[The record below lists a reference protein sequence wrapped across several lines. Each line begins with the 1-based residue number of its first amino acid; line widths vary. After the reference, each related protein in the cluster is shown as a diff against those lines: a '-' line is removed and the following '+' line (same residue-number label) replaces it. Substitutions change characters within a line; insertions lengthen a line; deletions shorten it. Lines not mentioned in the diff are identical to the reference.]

1 MDFCP
6 ISLVGDFYKLL
17 AKVLANKL
25 KRVVGKVISNTQ
37 HAFLK
42 GANEAIKAKRLKKWG
57 NMQDGY

>member
-17 AKVLANKL
+17 AKVLAIKL

-37 HAFLK
+37 HAFVK
-42 GANEAIKAKRLKKWG
+42 GANDAIKAKKVG
-57 NMQDGY
+57 